1 MSLMLDTHSAGA
13 CVLICHKCCPCCVG
27 ISDDLSWTAN
37 IFNPCQVSYDMTA
50 IWSLVNIFRVHIF
63 IHFIVSHA
71 YAHERNTGKCIS
83 VEIIPTTLFLWTGC
97 VCVLCA
103 WWHTTALIIMKWMI
117 ILLILLSLN
126 WCLRLLLLSMYLYNP
141 KKNPDL
147 HHTNWTMRR
156 LIHVK

>member
-71 YAHERNTGKCIS
+71 YAHERNTGKCHFRRNNTYYFIS
-83 VEIIPTTLFLWTGC
+83 VNWVCMCLMRMMAHNGSHYYEMNDYSINFTLIKL
-97 VCVLCA
+97 
-103 WWHTTALIIMKWMI
+103 M
-117 ILLILLSLN
+117 S
-126 WCLRLLLLSMYLYNP
+126 
-141 KKNPDL
+141 
-147 HHTNWTMRR
+147 
-156 LIHVK
+156 